1 MREIL
6 EKLAAA
12 GMEAAPLPGIE
23 RYALCARGEFGA
35 LVSIGPDGFGR
46 AGASGLITEHRLAM
60 LVWRGE
66 RAVFVSRGGGERAA
80 EPGEVD
86 QLRAFM
92 SELDAI
98 LGEK

>member
-1 MREIL
+1 MRETL
-6 EKLAAA
+6 ERLAAA
-12 GMEAAPLPGIE
+12 GIEAAPLPGIE

-46 AGASGLITEHRLAM
+46 PGASGLITEQGLAM

-66 RAVFVSRGGGERAA
+66 SAVFVSRGGGERAA
-80 EPGEVD
+80 APGQVD

-92 SELDAI
+92 SDL
-98 LGEK
+98 EKLLSER